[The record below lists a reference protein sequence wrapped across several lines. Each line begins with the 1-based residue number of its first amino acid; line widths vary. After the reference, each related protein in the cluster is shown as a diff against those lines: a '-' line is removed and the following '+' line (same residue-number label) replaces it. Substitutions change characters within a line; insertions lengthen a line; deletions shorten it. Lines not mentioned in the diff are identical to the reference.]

1 MKRLTG
7 LVTLGTVIV
16 TAGIW
21 SMVGIANVLAAT
33 KITYP
38 EAKYVSDYAE
48 VLSAEETTL
57 LSQKVLDF
65 KAKTSNEIAVLVVP
79 TTSPETIEEY
89 SIHVAE
95 QWGVGKKGKD
105 NGVLFT
111 VAVNDRAMRLEIGRG
126 LEGAIPDI
134 STVKIL
140 NTYARPAFRENNYY
154 KGINDTLDVVM
165 AAAQGEFNVADVQ
178 DASDTESFENEGWI
192 NVIFY
197 AVIFGFGFFVQYL
210 AKTKS
215 WWLGGVIG
223 AGGAFVV
230 SLLLSFGLFVAGL
243 LALICGIFGLLLDFV
258 VSTKYKGPGGKGGSS
273 GGGFWFGGGSSGGS
287 GSGWSGGGSFGGGSF
302 SGGGGSSSW

>member
-1 MKRLTG
+1 MKRIKA
-7 LVTLGTVIV
+7 LVALGTVIIMAGLWSV
-16 TAGIW
+16 VAAGTA
-21 SMVGIANVLAAT
+21 MAAT

-38 EAKYVSDYAE
+38 EAKYVSDYAG
-48 VLSAEETTL
+48 VLSAEETAL
-57 LSQKVLDF
+57 LNQKVLDF
-65 KAKTSNEIAVLVVP
+65 KTKTSNEIAVLVVP

-89 SIHVAE
+89 SIHVAQ
-95 QWGVGKKGKD
+95 QWGIGKKDKD

-111 VAVNDRAMRLEIGRG
+111 VAVDDHAMRLEIGRG

-154 KGINDTLDVVM
+154 KGINDALDVVM

-178 DASDTESFENEGWI
+178 DIQSTDNTESEGLI
-192 NVIFY
+192 NFIFY
-197 AVIFGFGFFVQYL
+197 VVIFGFGFFVQYL

-215 WWLGGVIG
+215 WWLGGVVG
-223 AGGAFVV
+223 AGGAFTV

-243 LALICGIFGLLLDFV
+243 LGLICGIFGLVLDFV
-258 VSTKYKGPGGKGGSS
+258 VSTKYKGPGGKGGS
-273 GGGFWFGGGSSGGS
+273 GGGFWFGGGSSGS
-287 GSGWSGGGSFGGGSF
+287 GGGWSSGGGSFGGGSF